1 MIVHQENHGGN
12 IYRAAA
18 TLGCR
23 PDDIRDYSSNVADT
37 QPAVLG
43 GLDLPRL
50 LARLPEPHSHTL
62 RSALADHYRAT
73 PENICVS
80 AGTTE
85 AIERICA
92 LFTGKRATI
101 FAPTYSDYDHYARA
115 AALEITTIVAPAP
128 DYAFALGE
136 AHIDSDLCFLCN
148 PNNPSG
154 AVVPRAELAAL
165 ITRHPATLFVVDE
178 SYLPFH
184 PEEESLTLTAHLS
197 ANLVVLRSFSKIH
210 GLPGL
215 RLGFTLSGNR
225 EFTAELE
232 RRCSPWN
239 VNCPAQELGLR
250 LIDIDTR
257 PIAQRVAA
265 QRRQLLTELD
275 CFPWLQA
282 LPSTVN
288 FILCRLHQRRAAE
301 LFQHC
306 LSRRVLI
313 RDCGNFAGLVGE
325 HIRFSIKNDMTPLLD
340 AFRELS

>member
-12 IYRAAA
+12 IYRAA
-18 TLGCR
+18 TILGCR
-23 PDDIRDYSSNVADT
+23 PDDIRDYSSNVADI
-37 QPAVLG
+37 QPAVLD

-50 LARLPEPHSHTL
+50 LAHLPEPHSHTL
-62 RSALADHYRAT
+62 RAALADHYRVA

-92 LFTGKRATI
+92 LFTGKRVTI
-101 FAPTYSDYDHYARA
+101 FAPTYSDYEHYARA
-115 AALEITTIVAPAP
+115 SALEIATIVAPAP
-128 DYAFALGE
+128 DYTFILGD
-136 AHIDSDLCFLCN
+136 ARIDSDLCFLCL
-148 PNNPSG
+148 PNNPTG
-154 AVVPRAELAAL
+154 GVVPRDELVAL
-165 ITRHPATLFVVDE
+165 IARHPATLFVVDE

-184 PEEESLTLTAHLS
+184 LEEESLTLTTHLS
-197 ANLVVLRSFSKIH
+197 ANLMVLRSFSKIH

-225 EFTAELE
+225 KLTAELE
-232 RRCSPWN
+232 QRCSPWN

-250 LIDIDTR
+250 LIDINNR
-257 PIAQRVAA
+257 LIAQRVAA
-265 QRRQLLTELD
+265 QRQQLLAELD
-275 CFPWLQA
+275 SFPWLQA

-288 FILCRLHQRRAAE
+288 FILCRLQERRAAE
-301 LFQHC
+301 LSQHC